1 MSNLD
6 KQRILVVDDERLNR
20 KVLSDLL
27 KKEQTVILAKSGE
40 QALQRVDRD
49 SGIDLILLDV
59 MMPGMDGYEVL
70 RHLKNNDKTREIPV
84 IFITARHS
92 TEDEER
98 GLLLGAV
105 DYVTKPFNPA
115 IVMARVANHLGF
127 VRHRKMLE
135 TLAGRDGL
143 TEIANRR
150 MLNETLDAEWER
162 GHRNGKFLS
171 LAMVD
176 IDFFKSFNDNYGHTK
191 GDQALKSVARVLSW
205 SMRRSPDLVARY
217 GGEEFVLLFPDT
229 DTNGARAMAEKVRSA
244 VEDLSILHDH
254 SSVADHVTVSI
265 GGATQVPYGK
275 NPGILIEQ
283 ADAMLYKAKR
293 KGRNQVLWES
303 LDR

>member
-1 MSNLD
+1 MSIPY

-27 KKEQTVILAKSGE
+27 KGEHTVILAKSGE

-49 SGIDLILLDV
+49 AEIDLILLDV
-59 MMPGMDGYEVL
+59 IMPGMDGYEVL
-70 RHLKNNDKTREIPV
+70 RRLKNDDKTREIPV
-84 IFITARHS
+84 IFITSRNAS
-92 TEDEER
+92 EDEER

-105 DYVTKPFNPA
+105 DYVAKPFNPA

-150 MLNETLDAEWER
+150 MLDETLEAEWER
-162 GHRNGKFLS
+162 GHRSGMFLS
-171 LAMVD
+171 LGMVD
-176 IDFFKSFNDNYGHTK
+176 IDFFKPFNDHYGHTK
-191 GDQALKSVARVLSW
+191 GDQTLKSVARVLSW
-205 SMRRSPDLVARY
+205 SMRRSSDLVARY

-229 DTNGARAMAEKVRSA
+229 DSSGARIMAENVRSA
-244 VEDLSILHDH
+244 IEVLAIPHEH

-265 GGATQVPYGK
+265 GGATQVPAGT

-283 ADAMLYKAKR
+283 ADAMLYEAKR
-293 KGRNQVLWES
+293 KGRNRVCWKKLA
-303 LDR
+303 